1 MEQGKT
7 VQEMTMKELK
17 ELAKALKIKGATTMK
32 QKELILAI
40 EKYENDNFGPIDS
53 KEGTVNAPVESTES
67 EVVAEEK
74 WAMGYHE
81 GKKILSITDKEV
93 NGIMYKEITVEDK
106 TTYLERA

>member
-53 KEGTVNAPVESTES
+53 KEGTVNHPFKDR
-67 EVVAEEK
+67 K
-74 WAMGYHE
+74 WAKTVQIPGGTR
-81 GKKILSITDKEV
+81 GK
-93 NGIMYKEITVEDK
+93 
-106 TTYLERA
+106 